1 MILTLTLNPA
11 IDHNVTADRL
21 VFDDRAYI
29 LEMNDVPGGRGIHA
43 SMVIHAFGGK
53 TEAIATAGG
62 ASGERLKTF
71 LADRGFATHLVP
83 IANEIRTNLTITDK
97 HGLTVKLNELGPELT
112 PDEVAEVEKAVE
124 RHLPKAKWLMLC
136 GSTPPGVPQDFYARL
151 VDLARSRKVK
161 TLVDADGDALLYAI
175 EARPTVATPNQQE
188 AERLLSRALLAR
200 SHYIEAT
207 ERIQAMGV
215 EQVVL
220 SLGSRG
226 AMGITDGQIF
236 EAVPPRLDAVCPIGA
251 GDALAAAF
259 VWALNR
265 GKSFHEA
272 LRWGVAAGSASA
284 MLPGVTFASLDQTRA
299 MFKRVEVRSV
309 G

>member
-1 MILTLTLNPA
+1 LILTLTLNPA
-11 IDHNVTADRL
+11 IDHNVSADRL

-29 LEMNDVPGGRGIHA
+29 LEMNDMPGGRGIHA

-62 ASGERLKTF
+62 QNGERLKMF
-71 LADRGFATHLVP
+71 LADRGFGAHLVP
-83 IANEIRTNLTITDK
+83 IANQIRTNLTITDK
-97 HGLTVKLNELGPELT
+97 HGLTVKLNEFGPELSAQ
-112 PDEVAEVEKAVE
+112 EVAEVEKTVQ
-124 RHLPKAKWLMLC
+124 RHLGKAKWLMLC
-136 GSTPPGVPQDFYARL
+136 GSLPPGAPPDFYARL
-151 VDLARSRKVK
+151 VEIARTRKVK
-161 TLVDADGDALLYAI
+161 TLVDADGEALLHAI

-226 AMGITDGQIF
+226 AMGMVDGNIF

-259 VWALNR
+259 VWALSR
-265 GKSFHEA
+265 GKTFPDA

-284 MLPGVTFASLDQTRA
+284 MLPGVTFANLDQTRG
-299 MFKRVEVRSV
+299 MYKRVDARSV